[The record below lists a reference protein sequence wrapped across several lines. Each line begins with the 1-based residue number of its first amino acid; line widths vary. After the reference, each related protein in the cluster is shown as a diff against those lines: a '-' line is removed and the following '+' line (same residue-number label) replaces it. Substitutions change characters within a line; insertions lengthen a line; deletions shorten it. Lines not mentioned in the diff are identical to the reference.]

1 MGHRDGPP
9 LYGRMM
15 KSISSGHDRANR
27 MRMLK
32 LPLIFTEQKLYAG
45 AIAQFYWLSDA
56 LEAQLRRHADH
67 PMVAKVA
74 ELGLCVT
81 PGYASDLKE
90 LYGEGW
96 REVALAA
103 RTPATASYVAVLEA
117 ADPVSLV
124 AAAFILYGALVVG
137 GGKATQAKVRRVLP
151 GCEHRLFD
159 VAEDMAA
166 ARHARNAVSVVPQ
179 LSALASS
186 GGLARLLAAL
196 ALQRS
201 AHGSMVLIRPS
212 PRQSRRC
219 LCLRPSRRRG
229 GSSRRA
235 SPASASSGRSTSRHS
250 SARPGSRTWQ
260 RPHIARLLGSF
271 YRASA
276 EPLHGSP
283 APSGLLPGLS
293 SPHTFNMPPRP
304 SFAT

>member
-1 MGHRDGPP
+1 MQDEQEVVPVGHRDGPP

-56 LEAQLRRHADH
+56 LEAQLQRHADH

-166 ARHARNAVSVVPQ
+166 ARHARSAVSV
-179 LSALASS
+179 
-186 GGLARLLAAL
+186 
-196 ALQRS
+196 
-201 AHGSMVLIRPS
+201 
-212 PRQSRRC
+212 
-219 LCLRPSRRRG
+219 
-229 GSSRRA
+229 
-235 SPASASSGRSTSRHS
+235 
-250 SARPGSRTWQ
+250 
-260 RPHIARLLGSF
+260 
-271 YRASA
+271 
-276 EPLHGSP
+276 
-283 APSGLLPGLS
+283 
-293 SPHTFNMPPRP
+293 
-304 SFAT
+304 

>member
-1 MGHRDGPP
+1 MQHEQEAVPVGHRDGPP

-32 LPLIFTEQKLYAG
+32 LPLIFTEAKLYAG

-74 ELGLCVT
+74 ALGLCVT

-96 REVALAA
+96 REVAAAA

-117 ADPVSLV
+117 AEPVSLV

-166 ARHARNAVSVVPQ
+166 ARHARRAVSVVPQ
-179 LSALASS
+179 LTALSAS
-186 GGLARLLAAL
+186 GGVAGLLAAL
-196 ALQRS
+196 RTPEERL
-201 AHGSMVLIRPS
+201 G
-212 PRQSRRC
+212 
-219 LCLRPSRRRG
+219 
-229 GSSRRA
+229 RA
-235 SPASASSGRSTSRHS
+235 GHP
-250 SARPGSRTWQ
+250 WQ
-260 RPHIARLLGSF
+260 RMVRIRQPVPKSPMSL
-271 YRASA
+271 
-276 EPLHGSP
+276 PL
-283 APSGLLPGLS
+283 
-293 SPHTFNMPPRP
+293 TI
-304 SFAT
+304 

>member
-1 MGHRDGPP
+1 MQDEQEVVPVGHRDGPP

-117 ADPVSLV
+117 AGPVSLV

-186 GGLARLLAAL
+186 GGLAGSWLRFAL
-196 ALQRS
+196 HSRASTRGS
-201 AHGSMVLIRPS
+201 ARCLSGSPCL
-212 PRQSRRC
+212 SRRC
-219 LCLRPSRRRG
+219 LCL
-229 GSSRRA
+229 
-235 SPASASSGRSTSRHS
+235 
-250 SARPGSRTWQ
+250 
-260 RPHIARLLGSF
+260 
-271 YRASA
+271 
-276 EPLHGSP
+276 
-283 APSGLLPGLS
+283 
-293 SPHTFNMPPRP
+293 
-304 SFAT
+304 

>member
-1 MGHRDGPP
+1 
-9 LYGRMM
+9 
-15 KSISSGHDRANR
+15 

-56 LEAQLRRHADH
+56 LEAQLRQHADH

-166 ARHARNAVSVVPQ
+166 ARRQFKACFTGIGKQWPEHFETLEREAAAYMARNNAVVVSVRCWGKAA
-179 LSALASS
+179 SAA
-186 GGLARLLAAL
+186 AAL
-196 ALQRS
+196 AGVVLAVALYARQR
-201 AHGSMVLIRPS
+201 
-212 PRQSRRC
+212 
-219 LCLRPSRRRG
+219 
-229 GSSRRA
+229 
-235 SPASASSGRSTSRHS
+235 
-250 SARPGSRTWQ
+250 
-260 RPHIARLLGSF
+260 
-271 YRASA
+271 
-276 EPLHGSP
+276 
-283 APSGLLPGLS
+283 
-293 SPHTFNMPPRP
+293 
-304 SFAT
+304 